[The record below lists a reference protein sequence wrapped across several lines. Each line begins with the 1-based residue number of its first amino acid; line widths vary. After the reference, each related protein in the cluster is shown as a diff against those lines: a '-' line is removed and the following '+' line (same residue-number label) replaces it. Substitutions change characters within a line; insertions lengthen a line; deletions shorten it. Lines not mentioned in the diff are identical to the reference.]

1 MESVVAVA
9 SMDFGA
15 NIVKILAAKGA
26 HTHHVNKVMD
36 IAVLAKAGIGEIT
49 VT

>member
-9 SMDFGA
+9 SLFFGA
-15 NIVKILAAKGA
+15 NIVKILAAKGV
-26 HTHHVNKVMD
+26 HTHHVDKVMD
-36 IAVLAKAGIGEIT
+36 IVVLAKASIGEII